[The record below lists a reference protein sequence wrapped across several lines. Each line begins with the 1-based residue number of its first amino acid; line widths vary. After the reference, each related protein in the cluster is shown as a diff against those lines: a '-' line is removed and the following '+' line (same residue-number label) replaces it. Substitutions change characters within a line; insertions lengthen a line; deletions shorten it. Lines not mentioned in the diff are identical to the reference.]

1 MHYFKFII
9 KKGHIHIDYQV
20 TPNIRF
26 RKSIGEWTDPGKW
39 NDKKFRTKNNS
50 ALNKYL
56 DKIQELCIQTKYD
69 LTLEKK
75 LSRPNF
81 ANEFN
86 RRFGI
91 DDSMSF
97 KEWVIEFRDSKEE
110 ESSYFETYDAIIN
123 KHFKNLP
130 DSTIKG
136 LGKEYFVGIQRH
148 FKNKTNLAASTI
160 NTYMNFMLIA
170 TNAAFDKFKIKDA
183 TQFWHIKRLKAFP
196 VRQIVLSPQE
206 LDSICNT
213 PLEGYEDFAR
223 DQFLIGCY
231 TGTRYQVYRKLNE
244 TYLHDGILKGSAM
257 KRHHH
262 FNLLA
267 PERLQTLLEGI
278 QEKRNKYEIK
288 HKGSAY
294 DKFQKIL
301 PVIGRKAGI
310 KRLISRT
317 DRFGEDETFE
327 KCEEIQSHTARRT
340 YCHINFRVN
349 KSMSLED
356 IQNHLGHKSI
366 RTTEKYLFNV
376 L

>member
-1 MHYFKFII
+1 MQYFKYTI
-9 KKGHIHIDYQV
+9 KNGHIHIDYQV

-26 RKSIGEWTDPGKW
+26 RKSIGEWIDPKKW
-39 NDKKFRTKNNS
+39 NAKKNRSKNNS
-50 ALNKYL
+50 NLNKYL
-56 DKIQELCIQTKYD
+56 DKIQELCIQIKYD
-69 LTLEKK
+69 LSLAKK
-75 LSRPNF
+75 LSTPNYK
-81 ANEFN
+81 NEFE
-86 RRFGI
+86 RRFGL

-97 KEWVIEFRDSKEE
+97 KEWVKEFRDSKEQD
-110 ESSYFETYDAIIN
+110 SSYFETYDAIIN

-130 DSTIKG
+130 DSTVKG
-136 LGKEYFVGIQRH
+136 LGKEYFLGIQNY
-148 FKNKTNLAASTI
+148 FKKKTALAASTI
-160 NTYMNFMLIA
+160 NTYMNFLLIA
-170 TNAAFDKFKIKDA
+170 ANAAFDKFRIKDA
-183 TQFWHIKRLKAFP
+183 TQFWHIKRLKSYP
-196 VRQIVLSPQE
+196 VRQIVLSPEE
-206 LDSICNT
+206 LDHIFNT

-223 DQFLIGCY
+223 DQFLIGCH

-262 FNLLA
+262 FNMLT
-267 PERLQTLLEGI
+267 PERLQMLLEGI
-278 QEKRNKYEIK
+278 QEKRNRYEIK

-310 KRLISRT
+310 TRLISRT
-317 DRFGEDETFE
+317 NRFGEDETFE

-349 KSMSLED
+349 ESMSLED
-356 IQNHLGHKSI
+356 IQKHLGHKSMK
-366 RTTEKYLFNV
+366 TTEKYLFNV